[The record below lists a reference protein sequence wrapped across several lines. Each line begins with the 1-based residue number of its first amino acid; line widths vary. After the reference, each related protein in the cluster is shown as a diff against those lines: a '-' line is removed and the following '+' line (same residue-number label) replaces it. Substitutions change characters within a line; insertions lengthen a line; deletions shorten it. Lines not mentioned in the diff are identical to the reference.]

1 MTSFSAGWPSGGAM
15 SSRDEWMAWSTI
27 IFCATGDSG
36 FGARLGDYKGHA
48 TGIGPQIGFFFPA
61 GEGYTGYLNV
71 RGYADI
77 VTENRAKSTTFM
89 VTLGLAPSAPEQP
102 ATPRGP
108 KHLK

>member
-1 MTSFSAGWPSGGAM
+1 MSKFIGKSGATSASPA
-15 SSRDEWMAWSTI
+15 TVYQQV
-27 IFCATGDSG
+27 TGDSG
-36 FGARLGDYKGHA
+36 AGAKLGDFKGHA
-48 TGIGPQIGFFFPA
+48 AGIGPQIGFFFPA

-77 VTENRAKSTTFM
+77 VTENRSKSTTFM
-89 VTLGLAPSAPEQP
+89 VTLGLTPSAPEHP